1 MPGKIAMA
9 QDFIIRTEDVRPEDI
24 LDLFVP
30 VQRDRDLVEKL
41 KSTSPLIIE
50 GSRGTGKSLLL
61 RVCEQEQLQTFGK
74 DRVLPIYLSFARSSL
89 IDTSDRQQFQHWML
103 ASLCSRV
110 LRTIAQAGLIAS
122 PTMAVEAL
130 SGGSIQK
137 IGDRSKLEIIAEKFE
152 DSYKSRF
159 AQIDVS
165 DLPTIDKFKD
175 AVEDLCQ
182 SLNIRR
188 FNVLFDEA
196 AHIFRPEQQRQF
208 FTLFRDL
215 RSPYM
220 TCNAAVYPGV
230 TAYGDSFESTHDAQM
245 QSLHRDVASPDYVD
259 QMREIVFKQAGSELQ
274 AQIIR
279 QGSVFAAL
287 AYAVSGNP
295 RLLLKTIALAKTIS
309 SRDVEPVIK
318 EFFRDAI
325 WSEHS
330 GLAERYPGHKALI
343 DWGRSFVETHVIPNM
358 LERNEAWRKEE
369 KPERTAFFWI
379 YRDSPEAVN
388 EGLRL
393 LMYTSIVTRLDSGV
407 VATRREIGTRYAINI
422 GCLAALSPNP
432 ILFIT
437 DLRKGLT
444 VKRFTEYG
452 GNYTS
457 FADIA
462 RVVGDKIEADSA
474 VILGSLLEKPI
485 TVLDLSEHQKSALAE
500 IGISTLGQA
509 LASTEFDFMR
519 ANYIGPKRSRR
530 IKSVV
535 TAAVIEYLSG

>member
-1 MPGKIAMA
+1 
-9 QDFIIRTEDVRPEDI
+9 
-24 LDLFVP
+24 
-30 VQRDRDLVEKL
+30 
-41 KSTSPLIIE
+41 
-50 GSRGTGKSLLL
+50 
-61 RVCEQEQLQTFGK
+61 
-74 DRVLPIYLSFARSSL
+74 
-89 IDTSDRQQFQHWML
+89 L
-103 ASLCSRV
+103 ASLCFRV

-122 PTMAVEAL
+122 PTSAVKAL
-130 SGGSIQK
+130 SGGSIERV
-137 IGDRSKLEIIAEKFE
+137 GDRSKLEIIADQFE
-152 DSYKSRF
+152 ESYKRRF
-159 AQIDVS
+159 TQIDVS
-165 DLPTIDKFKD
+165 GLPTIDRFKD
-175 AVEDLCQ
+175 AIEDLCQ

-230 TAYGDSFESTHDAQM
+230 TAYGDTFESTHDAQM
-245 QSLHRDVASPDYVD
+245 QSLHRDVTSPDYVD

-279 QGSVFAAL
+279 QGNVFAAL

-295 RLLLKTIALAKTIS
+295 RLLLKTIALAKAIS
-309 SRDVEPVIK
+309 SREVEPVIK

-343 DWGRSFVETHVIPNM
+343 DWGRSFVEAHVIPNM

-369 KPERTAFFWI
+369 RPERTSIFWI
-379 YRDSPEAVN
+379 HRDAPEAVK

-393 LMYTSIVTRLDSGV
+393 LMYTGIVTRLDSGI

-422 GCLAALSPNP
+422 GCLAAPTPNP
-432 ILFIT
+432 IAFIT
-437 DLRKGLT
+437 DLRRGLT

-452 GNYTS
+452 GNYSS
-457 FADIA
+457 FGEIA
-462 RVVGDKIEADSA
+462 RIVGDKIEADSA
-474 VILGSLLEKPI
+474 AILGSQLEKPI
-485 TVLDLSEHQKSALAE
+485 SVLDLSEHQKNALAA
-500 IGISTLGQA
+500 INISTLGHA
-509 LASTEFDFMR
+509 LSSTEADFMR
-519 ANYIGPKRSRR
+519 ADYIGPKRSRR
-530 IKSVV
+530 IKNVV